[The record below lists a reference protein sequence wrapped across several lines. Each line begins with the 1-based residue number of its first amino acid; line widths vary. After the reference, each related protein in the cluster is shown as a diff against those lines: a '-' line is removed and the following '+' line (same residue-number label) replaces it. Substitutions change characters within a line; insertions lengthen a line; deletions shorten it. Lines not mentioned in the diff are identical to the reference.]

1 MDEQARWGTCESVI
15 EEIDRQCLT
24 SLHLYAS
31 WFDIATDETVP
42 GGQPEGRQDQSE
54 PGDGDDHDLL
64 RPHAL
69 LFLPLSD
76 CLRGQRSTSR
86 SRLTQER
93 IVLALVVRQVHRRA

>member
-24 SLHLYAS
+24 SLHLCAS

-54 PGDGDDHDLL
+54 PGDGDDHV
-64 RPHAL
+64 RTRCSSH
-69 LFLPLSD
+69 LSQRAFGGSAAQAG
-76 CLRGQRSTSR
+76 RG
-86 SRLTQER
+86 
-93 IVLALVVRQVHRRA
+93 